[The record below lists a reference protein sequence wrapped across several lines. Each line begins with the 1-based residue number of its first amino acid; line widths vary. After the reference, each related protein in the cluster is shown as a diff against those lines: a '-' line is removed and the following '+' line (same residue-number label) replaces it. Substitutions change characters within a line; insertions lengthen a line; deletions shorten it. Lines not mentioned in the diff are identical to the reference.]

1 MAEYWRLNQANRIVF
16 VMVDS
21 SNVEVSGLGS
31 GFTLELSK
39 SGAAFAASA
48 GTKAEIANGW
58 YTYLATAGEADTV
71 GPIAIKVTGA
81 GAVQQNL
88 AYVVQ
93 QHTPNALAY
102 PYTVTNSQTG
112 LPVSGV
118 EVWISTDSAGLNVVL
133 SGLTT
138 DASGVARDSNGEL
151 PRLDPGSYYFFRQK
165 SNYEFGGADLEVVS

>member
-16 VMVDS
+16 VMVD
-21 SNVEVSGLGS
+21 NTNTEVAGLGG
-31 GFTLELSK
+31 GFTLELCK
-39 SGAAFAASA
+39 AAGAFAASA

-58 YTYLATAGEADTV
+58 YTYLATASEADTI
-71 GPIAIKVTGA
+71 GPIAVKVTGA

-93 QHTPNALAY
+93 QYTPQAIAFT
-102 PYTVTNSQTG
+102 YTVTNSQSG

-118 EVWISTDSAGLNVVL
+118 EVWITTDSAGLNVVL

-138 DASGVARDSNGEL
+138 DASGIARDGAGLL
-151 PRLDPGSYYFFRQK
+151 PYLDPGSYYFWRQRA
-165 SNYEFGGADLEVVS
+165 NYEFGGADLEVVS